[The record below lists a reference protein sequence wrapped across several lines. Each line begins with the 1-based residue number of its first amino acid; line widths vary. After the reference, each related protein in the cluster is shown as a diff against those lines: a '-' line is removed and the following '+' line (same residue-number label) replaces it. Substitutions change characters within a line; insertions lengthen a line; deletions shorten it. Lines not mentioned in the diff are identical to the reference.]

1 MSKKIR
7 VLRVLEYVYDDVEIM
22 EKDMAR
28 WMIPHVKHT
37 TGFTIRSTTLPFEVV
52 SDD

>member
-22 EKDMAR
+22 ERDMAR
-28 WMIPHVKHT
+28 WTVPHVQHGGK
-37 TGFTIRSTTLPFEVV
+37 FTIRSTTLPFEVV